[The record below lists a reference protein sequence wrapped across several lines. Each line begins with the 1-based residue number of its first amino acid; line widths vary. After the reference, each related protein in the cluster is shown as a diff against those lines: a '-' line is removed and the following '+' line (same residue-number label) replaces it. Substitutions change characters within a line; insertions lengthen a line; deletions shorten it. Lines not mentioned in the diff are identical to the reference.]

1 MSNQSQQEV
10 LTEISSKLDLVLGFM
25 AVRGIENDETAMVK
39 KLSAMGLHPRTIGLV
54 SGLTENAVKIRL
66 SRDRKKKPK
75 K

>member
-25 AVRGIENDETAMVK
+25 AIRGIENDETAMVK
-39 KLSAMGLHPRTIGLV
+39 RLGAMGLRPRIISHV
-54 SGLTENAVKIRL
+54 SGLTENAVNIRL
-66 SRDRKKKPK
+66 SRSRKKKSK